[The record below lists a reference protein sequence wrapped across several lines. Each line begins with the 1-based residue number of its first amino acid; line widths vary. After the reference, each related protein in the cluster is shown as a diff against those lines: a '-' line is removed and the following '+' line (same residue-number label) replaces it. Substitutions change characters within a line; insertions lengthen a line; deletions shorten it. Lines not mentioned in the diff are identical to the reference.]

1 MAGIYQRNRA
11 RQTTDPF
18 IDLLFNTLLG
28 FSFMF
33 LISLVFIN
41 PDADQAK
48 VDKQAEYVI
57 TINWDKTLSDDIDL
71 WVYAPS
77 GHTVSYLQKEAGW
90 LHLDRDDR
98 GEVNDTLMINGRE
111 VVHAVNE
118 EIVTIRNRHP
128 GEYIVNVYYYTSDK
142 RRSAPKAIPVQVKI
156 DRINPRFETVYVKQ
170 LELTAQDQEL
180 TAVRFMLNEAGD
192 ASDFNELPK
201 QLTPYGLDHMPEDIP
216 DSVWTK

>member
-1 MAGIYQRNRA
+1 MAGLYQSNRA

-98 GEVNDTLMINGRE
+98 GEVNDTLMINGRQ

-142 RRSAPKAIPVQVKI
+142 RRSAPKTIP
-156 DRINPRFETVYVKQ
+156 NH
-170 LELTAQDQEL
+170 LTA
-180 TAVRFMLNEAGD
+180 F
-192 ASDFNELPK
+192 
-201 QLTPYGLDHMPEDIP
+201 
-216 DSVWTK
+216 

>member
-1 MAGIYQRNRA
+1 MAGLYQRHRT

-57 TINWDKTLSDDIDL
+57 TINWDKTLADDIDL

-128 GEYIVNVYYYTSDK
+128 GEYIVNVYYYTADK
-142 RRSAPKAIPVQVKI
+142 RKSAPRKIPVQVKI
-156 DRINPRFETVYVKQ
+156 DRINPRFETVYVNQ

-180 TAVRFMLNEAGD
+180 TAVRFTLNEAGD
-192 ASDFNELPK
+192 AGDFNELPK

-216 DSVWTK
+216 ESVWTQ

>member
-1 MAGIYQRNRA
+1 MAGLYQRQRNTQR
-11 RQTTDPF
+11 TDPF

-28 FSFMF
+28 FSFLF
-33 LISLVFIN
+33 LVSLVFIN

-57 TINWDKTLSDDIDL
+57 TISWDKTLADDVDL
-71 WVYAPS
+71 WVYAPT

-98 GEVNDTLMINGRE
+98 GEVNDTLMIDGRK

-118 EIVTIRNRHP
+118 EVVTIRNRQA
-128 GEYIVNVYYYTSDK
+128 GEYIVNVYYYTADTNK
-142 RRSAPKAIPVQVKI
+142 PQRTIPIHLKI
-156 DRINPRFETVYVKQ
+156 DRINPQFKTVYVDQ

-180 TAVRFMLNEAGD
+180 TAVRFTLDQAGEVGQ
-192 ASDFNELPK
+192 FNKLPK
-201 QLTPYGLDHMPEDIP
+201 QLTPYGLDHMPESIP
-216 DSVWTK
+216 DELWTK

>member
-142 RRSAPKAIPVQVKI
+142 RRSAPKTIPVQVKI

-180 TAVRFMLNEAGD
+180 TAVRFTLNEAGD
-192 ASDFNELPK
+192 ASDFNEA
-201 QLTPYGLDHMPEDIP
+201 YGRNEL
-216 DSVWTK
+216 

>member
-1 MAGIYQRNRA
+1 MAGLYQRQRNNQR
-11 RQTTDPF
+11 TDPF

-28 FSFMF
+28 FSFLF

-41 PDADQAK
+41 PDEDQAK

-57 TINWDKTLSDDIDL
+57 TISWDKTLADDIDL

-98 GEVNDTLMINGRE
+98 GEVNDKLLIDGRE

-118 EIVTIRNRHP
+118 EVVTIRNRLA
-128 GEYIVNVYYYTSDK
+128 GEYIVNVYFYAADSKK
-142 RRSAPKAIPVQVKI
+142 RPPRKIPVKLKI
-156 DRINPRFETVYVKQ
+156 DRINPRFETVYVDQ
-170 LELTAQDQEL
+170 VELTAQDQEL
-180 TAVRFMLNEAGD
+180 TAVRFTLDDEGKAGQ
-192 ASDFNELPK
+192 FNKLPK
-201 QLTPYGLDHMPEDIP
+201 QLTPYGLDHMPEQIP
-216 DSVWTK
+216 DDLWTK